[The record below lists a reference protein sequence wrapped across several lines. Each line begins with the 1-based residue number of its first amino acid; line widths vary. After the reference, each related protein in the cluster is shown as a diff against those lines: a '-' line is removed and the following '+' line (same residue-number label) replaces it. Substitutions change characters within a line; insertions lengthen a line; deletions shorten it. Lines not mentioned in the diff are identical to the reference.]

1 MTVLDDN
8 AVATGIYS
16 KLTTG
21 TDGVALMVLLTAIYR
36 DEIPEGAT
44 LDYVRF
50 FKVSEASQNTFSNKY
65 WPLKFQFDIYAKA
78 TRGTETAVW
87 RAGRIKKA
95 LTTAMES
102 NSAVLTIDGFNSVCC
117 RFDFASGD
125 YSWEEGVKRI
135 IVQYSILVGEG

>member
-21 TDGVALMVLLTAIYR
+21 TEGVALMVLLTAIYR
-36 DEIPEGAT
+36 DEIPEGAV

-65 WPLKFQFDIYAKA
+65 WPLKFQFDIYGKKIIGESASHKA
-78 TRGTETAVW
+78 S
-87 RAGRIKKA
+87 RIKKA

>member
-21 TDGVALMVLLTAIYR
+21 AEGTILMALITEVYR
-36 DEIPEGAT
+36 DEIPEEAV

-50 FKVSEASQNTFSNKY
+50 FEVSQASQNTFINKY
-65 WPLKFQFDIYAKA
+65 WPLKFQFDIYGKKII
-78 TRGTETAVW
+78 GETASHK
-87 RAGRIKKA
+87 ASRIKKA

-102 NSAVLTIDGFNSVCC
+102 NSAVLTIAGFNSVCC

-125 YSWEEGVKRI
+125 YSWEEGVKRV